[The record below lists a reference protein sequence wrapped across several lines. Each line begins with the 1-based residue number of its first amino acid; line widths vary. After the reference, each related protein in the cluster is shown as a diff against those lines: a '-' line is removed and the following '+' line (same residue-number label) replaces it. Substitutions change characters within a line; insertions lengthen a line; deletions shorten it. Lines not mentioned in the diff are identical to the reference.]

1 MEASRTSSS
10 TSSSLTKKGPS
21 LPSLTQLLAI
31 SLIAL
36 TWISV
41 AGCRHQDD
49 LAARSQSA
57 TLTIGQGLD
66 AGARLQPVLQIL
78 TEEGLVSVNSHGR
91 LTPWLAESWTSSD
104 DGLRWTFRLRSGV
117 TFHDGTPVNAEGVK
131 TLLLRELPEALGPAF
146 QNIKS
151 IDAPSPTELMI
162 ELKRRSMFLPEA
174 LGLNMPIHA
183 PDSNA
188 GTGPFYVSQQEGNSA
203 ELRANEHYYQGRP
216 SIDRVV
222 IKPYTSVRSAW
233 ADLLRGQLDMVYEV
247 GIDAFDSVAPATG
260 TKIFTFKRPYAFVIV
275 LNLRTPALQKPE
287 FRRALNTAINR
298 DRLVAEALAGHGR
311 PANGPVWPDH
321 WTYDQRFPT
330 FKYEPETVA
339 ANGHRP
345 TFTCL
350 YSEPSYE
357 KVVLFVQRELQ
368 AVGIDMRVELTSVE
382 DGFARASAG
391 NFDAWLAD
399 LNLAPSFFR
408 QSLFWGSQSPYNWG
422 HYESAKVTAALDQ
435 MDQAR
440 NDGEYKDG
448 AEAFQ
453 RAIIDDPPAIF
464 LAWSDRLRAVSTR
477 FDAREEPG
485 RDIINTLRLWRP
497 VGAADRS
504 TN

>member
-10 TSSSLTKKGPS
+10 TSSSPTKKGPS
-21 LPSLTQLLAI
+21 IRSLTQHLAI
-31 SLIAL
+31 GLIAL
-36 TWISV
+36 TWMSV

-66 AGARLQPVLQIL
+66 AGARLQQVLQIL
-78 TEEGLVSVNSHGR
+78 TEEGLLTVNSHGR

-104 DGLRWTFRLRSGV
+104 DGLRWTFKLRSGV
-117 TFHDGTPVNAEGVK
+117 TFHDGTLVSAEGVR

-151 IDAPSPTELMI
+151 IDAPSPTELTI
-162 ELKRRSMFLPEA
+162 DLKRRSMFLPEA

-183 PDSNA
+183 PDSTA
-188 GTGPFYVSQQEGNSA
+188 GTGPFYLAQQERNSA
-203 ELRANEHYYQGRP
+203 ELRSNEHYYQGRP
-216 SIDRVV
+216 FIDRIV

-233 ADLLRGQLDMVYEV
+233 ADLLRGQVDMVYEV

-260 TKIFTFKRPYAFVIV
+260 TKIFTYKRPYAFVIV

-287 FRRALNTAINR
+287 FRRALNMAINR
-298 DRLVAEALAGHGR
+298 DELVAEALDGHGR
-311 PANGPVWPDH
+311 PASGPVWPDH
-321 WTYDQRFPT
+321 WTYDESFPS
-330 FKYEPETVA
+330 FKYEPESVA
-339 ANGHRP
+339 TNGHRP

-357 KVVLFVQRELQ
+357 KLALFVQRELR
-368 AVGIDMRVELTSVE
+368 AVGVDMRLEFTPVAE
-382 DGFARASAG
+382 GFARANAG
-391 NFDAWLAD
+391 DFDAWLAD
-399 LNLAPSFFR
+399 LNLAPSLFR
-408 QSLFWGSQSPYNWG
+408 QSLFWRSDSPYNWG
-422 HYESAKVTAALDQ
+422 HYQSAKVEAALDA

-440 NDGEYKDG
+440 NDADYRDG

-453 RAIIDDPPAIF
+453 RAIIADPPGIF

-477 FDAREEPG
+477 FEVHEEPG

-497 VGAADRS
+497 LGAMPRS